1 MKCHVSIYAIRM
13 PILCFEHNRQRQREN
28 QQSIEFSNFGITW
41 RCRQARNVLNFRANK
56 FNVELY
62 GLV

>member
-28 QQSIEFSNFGITW
+28 QQSIEFSNFESHG
-41 RCRQARNVLNFRANK
+41 AVGKLEMF
-56 FNVELY
+56 
-62 GLV
+62 